1 MEAVAKWVGPRSGEI
16 WCGVHFLIFS
26 VYDHPV
32 FWRSL
37 RFCLKSCKIQDENE
51 LAPHFADNCC
61 EADHIRKE
69 QAAVS
74 QVTKRALE
82 QSLKNLLLKKPLT
95 KITINDIA
103 EDCGINRMT
112 FYYHFKDIYDLVDW
126 ILAEDAA
133 KAMEGRRGFGTWSEA
148 YLDVLHQLQD
158 NKTLV
163 LNVYRSVGREQ
174 VEQYLYRLL
183 DPILKDFAD
192 RECHDIT
199 VQDAD
204 KQFVVDFY
212 KYALVGMT
220 LEWTRRDMKGDPKKM
235 VERVSTMIHGDF
247 RRALCRLS
255 TGSLKIEE

>member
-1 MEAVAKWVGPRSGEI
+1 M
-16 WCGVHFLIFS
+16 
-26 VYDHPV
+26 
-32 FWRSL
+32 
-37 RFCLKSCKIQDENE
+37 
-51 LAPHFADNCC
+51 
-61 EADHIRKE
+61 
-69 QAAVS
+69 S
-74 QVTKRALE
+74 QTTKRALE
-82 QSLKNLLLKKPLT
+82 ASLKKLLLEKPLN
-95 KITINDIA
+95 KITINDIT
-103 EDCGINRMT
+103 EDCGVSRMT

-192 RECHDIT
+192 SECHDIT

-255 TGSLKIEE
+255 SGSLKIEE

>member
-1 MEAVAKWVGPRSGEI
+1 MK
-16 WCGVHFLIFS
+16 
-26 VYDHPV
+26 
-32 FWRSL
+32 
-37 RFCLKSCKIQDENE
+37 K
-51 LAPHFADNCC
+51 
-61 EADHIRKE
+61 
-69 QAAVS
+69 
-74 QVTKRALE
+74 
-82 QSLKNLLLKKPLT
+82 LLLEKPLN
-95 KITINDIA
+95 KITINDIT
-103 EDCGINRMT
+103 EDCGVNRMT

-148 YLDVLHQLQD
+148 YLNVLHQLQD

-163 LNVYRSVGREQ
+163 LNVYRSGGRGN
-174 VEQYLYRLL
+174 RWNSIFIGCS

>member
-1 MEAVAKWVGPRSGEI
+1 M
-16 WCGVHFLIFS
+16 
-26 VYDHPV
+26 
-32 FWRSL
+32 
-37 RFCLKSCKIQDENE
+37 
-51 LAPHFADNCC
+51 
-61 EADHIRKE
+61 
-69 QAAVS
+69 S

-148 YLDVLHQLQD
+148 YLDVLRQLQD

-174 VEQYLYRLL
+174 VEQYLYRLV

-192 RECHDIT
+192 RECRDIT

-212 KYALVGMT
+212 KYALVGLT
-220 LEWTRRDMKGDPKKM
+220 LEWIRRDMKTDPAVMAERTGRMLQGDL
-235 VERVSTMIHGDF
+235 
-247 RRALCRLS
+247 RRALCRLAS
-255 TGSLKIEE
+255 NKIHLEQDD